1 MEVGSVRQVRC
12 SVLDALERWGQ
23 GGVGCRWWLCVIRK
37 RNGRLLQAL
46 AVGRGG
52 KRRQGEGL
60 ERKCRLE
67 VWEKCWKT
75 QRKVKVWRADGG
87 WKCEAGAGR
96 SGGHVRRLSPTN
108 SGGIGFVKVLMSE
121 SY

>member
-1 MEVGSVRQVRC
+1 MEVGSVRRVRC

-46 AVGRGG
+46 AVGRRG

-67 VWEKCWKT
+67 VWKCVGKRREK
-75 QRKVKVWRADGG
+75 
-87 WKCEAGAGR
+87 
-96 SGGHVRRLSPTN
+96 
-108 SGGIGFVKVLMSE
+108 
-121 SY
+121 

>member
-1 MEVGSVRQVRC
+1 MV
-12 SVLDALERWGQ
+12 ALLLGNATADCLTPYN
-23 GGVGCRWWLCVIRK
+23 GGL
-37 RNGRLLQAL
+37 
-46 AVGRGG
+46 RGG
-52 KRRQGEGL
+52 KRGEGEGL

-67 VWEKCWKT
+67 VWEECRKT

-96 SGGHVRRLSPTN
+96 SRGHVRRLSPTN